1 MAVPAGQDGRSN
13 LLASIQGAGIGNL
26 KKVRT
31 LLPLTISSVL
41 TILEYESRRTRQRS
55 KQIDLSSL
63 WELLVEPLREV
74 QLLLS
79 LLPREVE
86 MTREEEEGI

>member
-26 KKVRT
+26 KKVRY
-31 LLPLTISSVL
+31 LPPSPIFFGTDD
-41 TILEYESRRTRQRS
+41 LEYDCRRTRQRS

-63 WELLVEPLREV
+63 WELLVELLREV

-79 LLPREVE
+79 LLRVE
-86 MTREEEEGI
+86 MMREEEEGI